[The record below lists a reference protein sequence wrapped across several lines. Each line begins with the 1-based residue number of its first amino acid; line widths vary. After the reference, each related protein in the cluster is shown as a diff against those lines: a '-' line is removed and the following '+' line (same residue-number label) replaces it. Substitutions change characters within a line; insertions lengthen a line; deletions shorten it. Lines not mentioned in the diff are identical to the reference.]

1 MANRRLIERYVLRTI
16 FPYSLASLILLTA
29 ILFAQQTGRYFETI
43 FHGVMPSSFVY
54 GLAVALLPAVFVF
67 TIPMAVL
74 SGTIIGLGRM
84 GSDSELVAM
93 RAAGVSTWRILWP
106 ALALGLI
113 ATAVTGEL
121 NLKEAPRA
129 QQQLKSVAVRSALY
143 KLDSPVEPRT
153 FTSEIPG
160 YVIYVRD
167 GDKSHGQWGRVFI
180 QTQEA
185 DHSAMLVTARTGRID
200 SSAEKSELVLQD
212 AMRTRLPAA
221 DARDQSYVVER
232 LDLLRIVFNTGRGS
246 LLAKLQKQESTPDE
260 MGWTE
265 LRQFIARS
273 DGAAKREAGMIFHKR
288 LAFSLTPLVFALF
301 GSGLALR
308 MRRGSRGFGVLVSLL
323 VLLIYYLVTLGGDQM
338 ARAGSLPPIVGAW
351 LATVLTM
358 AMGITLLASR
368 PRQVGAWFRR
378 TAKVR
383 PAITARAEIA
393 PVFAGLRAR
402 PWVVSFPTLLD
413 VSIVRTMAFS
423 FFFGFVTLVLI
434 FNVFTTLELWRF
446 ITANRASVKLVA
458 QYLFYLLPLVSVE
471 LLPAS
476 VLVAALMTYALI
488 ARRREAVAWWASG
501 QSVYRL
507 MLPGLA
513 FAVLIAAGSWFIQ
526 ERVMP
531 QANVRQDSLRA
542 RIQGRSAQVA
552 AGSERRWLVS
562 ADGLRIY
569 SYKFD
574 DQRQILIKPWIYDF
588 DARGIELKRV
598 TIGEEGKWLDAGAFE
613 ITRAQWVDLPAQT
626 APDKSPV
633 VAQSA
638 EQLKISSVDP
648 PFVFRPTVDRPS
660 QLSADRLRIYIRTLK
675 DRGAETAALAVAL
688 QRKYATPFG
697 VIVMALIGMPL
708 AISFGRKSTVVA
720 LCSAVVVSLA
730 FWLVSGGFQQLGEH
744 ALLPPAPAVWTPIV
758 IFACGGLYFISRV
771 RT

>member
-1 MANRRLIERYVLRTI
+1 MANRRLIERYILRTI
-16 FPYSLASLILLTA
+16 FPYSVASLVLLTA

-54 GLAVALLPAVFVF
+54 GLALALLPTVFVF

-93 RAAGVSTWRILWP
+93 RAAGISTWRMLWP

-113 ATAVTGEL
+113 ATAVSAEL
-121 NLKEAPRA
+121 NLKETPRA
-129 QQQLKSVAVRSALY
+129 QQQLKSVAIRSALY

-153 FTSEIPG
+153 FATDLPG

-180 QTQEA
+180 QKQKA
-185 DHSAMLVTARTGRID
+185 DHSSLLVTARAGRID

-212 AMRTRLPAA
+212 AMQTTLPAPE
-221 DARDQSYVVER
+221 ARDQSFVVER
-232 LDLLRIVFNTGRGS
+232 LDLLRIVFPTGRS
-246 LLAKLQKQESTPDE
+246 DLLKRIQKEESTPE
-260 MGWTE
+260 AMGWGE
-265 LRQFIARS
+265 LRQLIDHGTSAE
-273 DGAAKREAGMIFHKR
+273 KREAGIIFHKR
-288 LAFSLTPLVFALF
+288 LAFSLTPLVFSLF
-301 GSGLALR
+301 GSALALR

-338 ARAGSLPPIVGAW
+338 ARGGSLPPIVGAW
-351 LATVLTM
+351 LATVVTLTL
-358 AMGITLLASR
+358 GIALLAFR
-368 PRQVGAWFRR
+368 RRQLGFWFRR
-378 TAKVR
+378 
-383 PAITARAEIA
+383 ARKESRSEPKYKQAA
-393 PVFAGLRAR
+393 PGLAGKSAR
-402 PWVVSFPTLLD
+402 RWLTSFPTLLD

-423 FFFGFVTLVLI
+423 FLFGFVALVLI
-434 FNVFTTLELWRF
+434 FNVFTTFELWRF
-446 ITANRASVKLVA
+446 IGASRASVKLVA

-471 LLPAS
+471 LFPGS
-476 VLVAALMTYALI
+476 VLVAVLMTYALI

-513 FAVLIAAGSWFIQ
+513 FALLIAAGSWFIQ

-542 RIQGRSAQVA
+542 RIRGNIAQLA
-552 AGSERRWLVS
+552 AGSEQRWLVS
-562 ADGLRIY
+562 TDGARIY
-569 SYKFD
+569 SYEFDERRQVLLKPAIYEFD
-574 DQRQILIKPWIYDF
+574 DHQL
-588 DARGIELKRV
+588 ELKRV
-598 TIGEEGKWLDAGAFE
+598 TKGEEGKWLSANEFE
-613 ITRAQWVDLPAQT
+613 ISKAEWVDLNDARVT
-626 APDKSPV
+626 R
-633 VAQSA
+633 QSA
-638 EQLKISSVDP
+638 AQLRISGVDP
-648 PFVFRPTVDRPS
+648 PSVFRPTVDRPS
-660 QLSADRLRIYIRTLK
+660 QLSADRLRVYIKNLK
-675 DRGAETAALAVAL
+675 DRGADTAALAVAL
-688 QRKYATPFG
+688 QRKYAAPFG
-697 VIVMALIGMPL
+697 VVVMALIGMPL

-720 LCSAVVVSLA
+720 LCSAVAVSLA

-744 ALLPPAPAVWTPIV
+744 ALLPPGPAVWTPIV